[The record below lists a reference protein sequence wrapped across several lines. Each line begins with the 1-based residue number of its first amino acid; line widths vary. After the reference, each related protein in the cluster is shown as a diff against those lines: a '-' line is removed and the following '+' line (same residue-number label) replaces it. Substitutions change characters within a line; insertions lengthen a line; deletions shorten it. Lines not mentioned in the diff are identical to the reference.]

1 MSVYSGPRDR
11 VSRHQTAQR
20 FLAVLLSG
28 ALILSVQIFS
38 RIDFFDKHVNF
49 AAGYLNGTF
58 SGKTATV
65 DFLDVGQ
72 GSATLIC
79 FPDGKTLLVDTGPKS
94 SRDTLIGYLDARGVS
109 TLDCLVVTHQHGDHA
124 DNVEAVLD
132 HVDVRD
138 VVVPDAPE
146 REMLDPKRYQ
156 KMNANIKAA
165 GLVIRRPVQGEM
177 LLAGEDY
184 SVTVLSDDQQ
194 NYPALNDYSIVLKV
208 VIGKVSF
215 LLMADAEKTTESQLL
230 AEGIALDCDF
240 LQVGHHGNK
249 NGETEAFLEAVTP
262 LVSVISV
269 GKNTFGQPYSSV
281 IGRLKDAGSSVY
293 RTDFGG
299 TITVIT
305 DGASSRIECSVI

>member
-11 VSRHQTAQR
+11 LSRHQTAQR
-20 FLAVLLSG
+20 FLAVLLAG
-28 ALILSVQIFS
+28 ALIISAQIFS
-38 RIDFFDKHVNF
+38 RIDFIDRNLNF
-49 AAGYLNGTF
+49 AAGYLNGSF
-58 SGKTATV
+58 SGRIASV

-79 FPDGKTLLVDTGPKS
+79 FPDGKTLLVDTGPKAS
-94 SRDTLIGYLDARGVS
+94 KAKLIGYLDARGVS

-124 DNVEAVLD
+124 NNVEAVLN
-132 HVDVRD
+132 HVNVRQ

-146 REMLDPKRYQ
+146 REMLDPKRYE
-156 KMNANIKAA
+156 KMNANIRAK
-165 GLVIRRPVQGEM
+165 GLEIQRPVQGEM

-230 AEGIALDCDF
+230 SEGINLDADF

-249 NGETEAFLEAVTP
+249 NGETEPFLEAVTP

-281 IGRLKDAGSSVY
+281 IDRLKDAGSSVY
-293 RTDFGG
+293 RTDYAG
-299 TITVIT
+299 TVTVVT
-305 DGASSRIECSVI
+305 DGETSRIELSAI